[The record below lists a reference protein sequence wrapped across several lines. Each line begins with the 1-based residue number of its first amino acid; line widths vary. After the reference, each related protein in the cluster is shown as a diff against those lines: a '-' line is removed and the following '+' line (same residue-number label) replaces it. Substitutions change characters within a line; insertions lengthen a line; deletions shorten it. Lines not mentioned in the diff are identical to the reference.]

1 MTTVQDF
8 PGRCGYWDVGVPP
21 SGPFDSRSFRLGNQ
35 LLRNPADAAGLEMTL
50 SGPTLRFLS
59 DTRIVLTGA
68 HMSAELDGEEVSFWS
83 VLKIRAGQQL
93 AIGKISSSG
102 SRAYLLIQGE
112 FSALPICSQDQPLP
126 SGSLAGMQAEPCA
139 VETCCIFSPISR
151 RAICQCLWSRELYYR
166 RSQTTGRF
174 G

>member
-1 MTTVQDF
+1 
-8 PGRCGYWDVGVPP
+8 
-21 SGPFDSRSFRLGNQ
+21 
-35 LLRNPADAAGLEMTL
+35 
-50 SGPTLRFLS
+50 
-59 DTRIVLTGA
+59 
-68 HMSAELDGEEVSFWS
+68 MSAELDGEEVSFWS

-139 VETCCIFSPISR
+139 VRRVAFS
-151 RAICQCLWSRELYYR
+151 AL
-166 RSQTTGRF
+166 
-174 G
+174 